1 MPEYERNG
9 VAVFAIS
16 YDSVEVL
23 SAFAQEHGI
32 TFTLLSDV
40 GSETIKRLQLLNE
53 HVEAQQAYY
62 GIPET
67 ERRYEGVP
75 YPGTFM
81 LDESGVIVDRQFEQS
96 YRVRPSGTALLE
108 DLLGTTVGDAKVSD
122 QAQGPGL
129 QAVAWLDTDVY
140 RPQQQLR
147 LHVAVEV
154 EPGLHVYA
162 PPTPSGF
169 TPLQLDLVELD
180 GLDAGPAPLPQGR
193 PLTVEGLDQEF
204 LVYEGRLQTAIPF
217 RIEHNQGPVD
227 LELRVRYQACSET
240 VCHPPGEL
248 RVRLPLQGRDPA

>member
-9 VAVFAIS
+9 VAVFALS

-23 SAFAQEHGI
+23 SAFAREHGI
-32 TFTLLSDV
+32 TFPLLSDV
-40 GSETIKRLQLLNE
+40 DSETIKRLGLLNE

-62 GIPET
+62 GIPES

-81 LDESGVIVDRQFEQS
+81 LDESAVIVDRRFEQS
-96 YRVRPSGTALLE
+96 YRARPSGTALLE
-108 DLLGTTVGDAKVSD
+108 DLLGTTVGEAKVSD
-122 QAQGPGL
+122 QAQAPGF
-129 QAVAWLDTDVY
+129 QVVAWLDTDVY

-154 EPGLHVYA
+154 EPELHVYA

-169 TPLQLDLVELD
+169 TPLQLDLV
-180 GLDAGPAPLPQGR
+180 GFDALVAGSAPLPEGR
-193 PLTVEGLDQEF
+193 PLTVEGLDEEF
-204 LVYEGRLQTAIPF
+204 LVYEGRLQTAISF

-240 VCHPPGEL
+240 VCHPPGKL
-248 RVRLPLQGRDPA
+248 RLRLPLQGRDPA

>member
-9 VAVFAIS
+9 VAVLTIS

-23 SAFAQEHGI
+23 SAFAREHGI
-32 TFTLLSDV
+32 TFPLLSDV
-40 GSETIKRLQLLNE
+40 GSETIKRLGLLNE

-81 LDESGVIVDRQFEQS
+81 LDESGVIIDRQFEQS
-96 YRVRPSGTALLE
+96 YRVRPSGTVLLK
-108 DLLGTTVGDAKVSD
+108 DLLGTTVGAAKVSD

-140 RPQQQLR
+140 RPQQQLW

-154 EPGLHVYA
+154 EADLHVYA

-169 TPLQLDLVELD
+169 TPLQLDLVDFD
-180 GLDAGPAPLPQGR
+180 GLVAGSAPLSEGR
-193 PLTVEGLDQEF
+193 PLTVEGLDEEF
-204 LVYEGRLQTAIPF
+204 LVYEGRLETAIPF
-217 RIEHNQGPVD
+217 RIEDNQGPVD

-240 VCHPPGEL
+240 VCYPPGEL
-248 RVRLPLQGRDPA
+248 RLCLPLQGREPA